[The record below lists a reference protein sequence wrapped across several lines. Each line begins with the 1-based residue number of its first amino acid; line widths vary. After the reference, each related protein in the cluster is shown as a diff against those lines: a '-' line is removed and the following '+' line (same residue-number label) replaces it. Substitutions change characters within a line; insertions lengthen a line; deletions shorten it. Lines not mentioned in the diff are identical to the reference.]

1 MYKLFLDDVRNPK
14 DVKWINL
21 PLGPWVIV
29 RNYHDFVKYITSNG
43 LPEFVAFDH
52 DLGQEHYIAGKPKY
66 DEYKEKVFKNPDAM
80 KVKLADL
87 RHNTDIRR
95 LKGVSEKD
103 IERMAKYNRFYL
115 EIMARLK
122 AL

>member
-52 DLGQEHYIAGKPKY
+52 DLADEHYGANPVNASF
-66 DEYKEKVFKNPDAM
+66 KEKTGYDCAKWMVEYCMDNNKSFPSYVVHSMNPIGKMNIIALAESFKNTI
-80 KVKLADL
+80 K
-87 RHNTDIRR
+87 
-95 LKGVSEKD
+95 
-103 IERMAKYNRFYL
+103 
-115 EIMARLK
+115 
-122 AL
+122 